1 LLDRCSAGTAAQE
14 DLLLFLLLVSL
25 CGVQALLGDFI
36 PRWFGQ
42 VVRAPVL
49 LGSAAGSLL
58 GFSCLVRAVSQV
70 VFLLAARSIFCVLAL
85 SCSLAQFSVSCSPI
99 HEHVNADLNSKFIS
113 LHVASH
119 EEQQHC
125 KVSVST
131 TVLRFQSCSS
141 QLSEDCCRILSR
153 SFS

>member
-58 GFSCLVRAVSQV
+58 GFSCVLCEPSAKL
-70 VFLLAARSIFCVLAL
+70 FFC
-85 SCSLAQFSVSCSPI
+85 SPPGPFSVFW
-99 HEHVNADLNSKFIS
+99 V
-113 LHVASH
+113 
-119 EEQQHC
+119 
-125 KVSVST
+125 
-131 TVLRFQSCSS
+131 
-141 QLSEDCCRILSR
+141 
-153 SFS
+153 